1 MEPWLTWTF
10 SLLCTA
16 SPPPLLKFALLH
28 LIANKTTNVLLISF
42 FLFFFS
48 YTSLKWW
55 GSGEKEWRRN
65 HRSLQVR
72 PYMPEWKHHRIFCR
86 YVGKM
91 SLNWRRWLKE
101 VAERWFQVFWILT
114 GPFPKIFRNEQLSH
128 IHSFFIHDGLDFLYR
143 AVTGSQKIRLAA
155 TVMDFFISSVEKRTN
170 KLDIP
175 V

>member
-1 MEPWLTWTF
+1 MFWSPGWHGLSLCYVLPVAHHCW
-10 SLLCTA
+10 SLLCCIYLQTKQ
-16 SPPPLLKFALLH
+16 LMFY
-28 LIANKTTNVLLISF
+28 F
-42 FLFFFS
+42 FFFFS

-55 GSGEKEWRRN
+55 GSGEKDWRRN

-72 PYMPEWKHHRIFCR
+72 PYMPEWKHHRNFCR
-86 YVGKM
+86 YMGKM
-91 SLNWRRWLKE
+91 LLNWCRWMKE

-143 AVTGSQKIRLAA
+143 AVTWSQKILLAA